1 MSEGSAMVTNNSKS
15 HVNLTISKGKK
26 NGILNSTIIAP

>member
-1 MSEGSAMVTNNSKS
+1 MSEGSAMVTNRSNN

-26 NGILNSTIIAP
+26 NGMLNSTIIAP